1 MKKLIYLFLTVLIVA
16 CSGDDSNNAN
26 DTNDGDSNSTQ
37 NLVGTWQLNSI
48 SVNGVDGGDSCSL
61 ESYMILTNSNTGVYY
76 QYYSDDPATEPCGL
90 DVSYDLTWSQIEGS
104 SYLITFDFGSSFTA
118 VLTNVLTLDIRD
130 GEVYIFTKN

>member
-48 SVNGVDGGDSCSL
+48 SVNGVDGGDSCLL
-61 ESYMILTNSNTGVYY
+61 ESYMVLTNSNTGVYY

-90 DVSYDLTWSQIEGS
+90 DISYDLTWSQIEGS

-118 VLTNVLTLDIRD
+118 VLTNVLTLDIGD